1 MYICG
6 LEVTDRRHS
15 AQLKRVAPF
24 LRFLT
29 GLSPAPPAPVPSMR
43 APKAEVVGDDIGW
56 VVERRYDDG
65 QRERTWSLA
74 PELYEAA
81 IR

>member
-1 MYICG
+1 
-6 LEVTDRRHS
+6 
-15 AQLKRVAPF
+15 
-24 LRFLT
+24 
-29 GLSPAPPAPVPSMR
+29 MR
-43 APKAEVVGDDIGW
+43 APKVEAVGDDIGW